1 MPIEISNKKVFSLS
15 EVTASIERTIEAR
28 YKSAFWM
35 TAEMNKLNYY
45 KHSGHCYPDLIERN
59 NEKVIAQVRAT
70 LWKGD
75 FQNINRKFLTVLKE
89 PLKDGI
95 KILLLAKIS
104 FDALHGLS
112 IQILDIDPGYTLGD
126 LEKEKQDTIKR
137 LQTEHVFNTNKSI
150 ALPLL
155 PQRIAIISVE
165 TSKGYADFLQVI
177 KTNSWNYKFFFM
189 LFPSLLQG
197 DKAAQSIISQ
207 LNRIKKVKQHFD
219 AVAIIRGGGGD
230 VGLSC
235 YNNYNLAKTIAEFP
249 LPVLTGI
256 GHSTNET
263 VSEMIAHTNAITPT
277 KLAEFLIQKF
287 HNVSVPVKNAE
298 KYIAVHAKQIL
309 DYATQQLLAE
319 LKLFKSVTENMV
331 TNGKYRIAECIG
343 ELQQHSEA
351 ILLKQHREIKHKSI
365 IIIKDSNNYV
375 MHKRVQLTQAA
386 SAVQYSLPRIFKQE
400 RIGLKHIEEKIQV
413 MHPENILKRGFSI
426 TTLNGKLV
434 QQIKNIKAGDL
445 LQTKIYSGII
455 TSEVITTKKN
465 SDE

>member
-137 LQTEHVFNTNKSI
+137 LETEHVFNTNKSI

-197 DKAAQSIISQ
+197 DKAAQNIISQ

-235 YNNYNLAKTIAEFP
+235 YNNYNLAKAIAEFP